1 MVLTVQPAPFA
12 KPHFVLTAAIAA
24 VLLINRRSVRGTARS
39 KNHASMIFRA
49 VSSTAELSRK
59 NFKKFLHF
67 MKLYDKI
74 PIVSEMTRV

>member
-39 KNHASMIFRA
+39 KNHASMIF
-49 VSSTAELSRK
+49 SPGQ
-59 NFKKFLHF
+59 FHG
-67 MKLYDKI
+67 
-74 PIVSEMTRV
+74 